1 MSGGQH
7 PSEAISLRT
16 YLLENVNGEQG
27 YLPKRLGD
35 GLDFVT
41 RTGKAD
47 DLEDHLKYLAD
58 VDGARVMLAMGS
70 FDLLSGR
77 SRSWAS

>member
-47 DLEDHLKYLAD
+47 DLEDSSQISCRR
-58 VDGARVMLAMGS
+58 GWG
-70 FDLLSGR
+70 
-77 SRSWAS
+77 SRSC